1 MFFGNNAEAH
11 KKNKRTKV
19 LPEVTDI
26 ILELQLIDL
35 ICRKIS
41 TAKLVAS
48 AKRISEV
55 G

>member
-1 MFFGNNAEAH
+1 MN
-11 KKNKRTKV
+11 
-19 LPEVTDI
+19 EVIKSAYDI
-26 ILELQLIDL
+26 SFELLLIDL
-35 ICRKIS
+35 ICQKIS